1 MNNTVAIILS
11 LTLPCLATTLGA
23 ALIFFFKKES
33 RLLNLLTIGLASGIM
48 LSASFWSLLVPSLEY
63 SKAYFENH
71 AFIPVTFG
79 FLFGTGFMTILDL
92 VSAKII
98 TKTNKNSQKI
108 RAFKI
113 FSAITIHNV
122 PEGLSVGFAIGTAA
136 ATNSAVVGAFMFAVG
151 IAIQNFPE
159 GLATALP
166 IYSCITNKHKSF
178 WLAFL
183 SGIVEPLFAVLGYFL
198 STTISYLLPWLL
210 SFSAGAMIYVIVEE
224 LLPEI
229 NTKNKS
235 SCGIWAFVVGFII
248 MMMLD
253 ICL

>member
-1 MNNTVAIILS
+1 MNHSVIITLS

-33 RLLNLLTIGLASGIM
+33 RLLSLLTIGLASGIM
-48 LSASFWSLLVPSLEY
+48 LSASFWSLLVPSLEC
-63 SKAYFENH
+63 SKIYWKNL
-71 AFIPVTFG
+71 AFIPVVAG
-79 FLFGTGFMTILDL
+79 FLLGCLFMVLLDL
-92 VSAKII
+92 ASAKII
-98 TKTNKNSQKI
+98 SKYNKPTNKS
-108 RAFKI
+108 RAFKL
-113 FSAITIHNV
+113 FSAITIHNI
-122 PEGLSVGFAIGTAA
+122 PEGLSVGFAIGTAIMS
-136 ATNSAVVGAFMFAVG
+136 NSVILGAFMFAIG

-166 IYSCITNKHKSF
+166 ICSCISNKSKSF

-183 SGIVEPLFAVLGYFL
+183 SGIVEPLFAIPGFFL
-198 STTISYLLPWLL
+198 STSISTLLPWLL

-229 NTKNKS
+229 NSKEKF
-235 SCGIWAFVVGFII
+235 SCGIWAFIVGFIV
-248 MMMLD
+248 MMALD